1 MSNSLSSTRNVLI
14 GLLCLVLPVSL
25 MPAVTATAGSRV
37 MHLERAHAHN
47 DYEHD
52 RPLFDALDRGF
63 KSVEADVWLVDGQ
76 LLVAHDLIDI
86 DPSRTLQSLYLDP
99 LLKTVK
105 RNDGSVYRKDGD
117 YFHLLIDIKS
127 EGESTYKAIDEALGK
142 YASIITKF
150 TGGNV
155 DERAVTV
162 VISGN
167 RPRAFMESQN
177 VRYAAYDGRLSDLDS
192 GAPAA
197 FIPLISDRWTSHFTW
212 NGVGPMPESERQKLR
227 TIVRTAHEDGRRLRF
242 WETPDQQG
250 QARANVW
257 QVLLEERVDYINTDD
272 LAGLSEFLRAND
284 PKPTKPYVGRF

>member
-1 MSNSLSSTRNVLI
+1 
-14 GLLCLVLPVSL
+14 
-25 MPAVTATAGSRV
+25 